1 MGNTKN
7 EGSINIPP
15 VLDGTNYDYWKVKM
29 VAFPKSIN
37 IKTWKAIIKDW
48 KHPVNFLKMV
58 RQA

>member
-37 IKTWKAIIKDW
+37 IKTWKAIIKG
-48 KHPVNFLKMV
+48 
-58 RQA
+58 